1 MSWRSVEEEDVFP
14 SCLYYECPK
23 ELSII
28 VHSGIKYLT
37 PNQRHYSK
45 PDAICAILQ
54 QTYAEAR
61 AVHPQRWSRP
71 PRDWSQPQI
80 VQINHPRPQK
90 PLAA

>member
-14 SCLYYECPK
+14 RCLYYECSK
-23 ELSII
+23 ELSIT
-28 VHSGIKYLT
+28 VHSGIKYLA
-37 PNQRHYSK
+37 PNQRHYGKS
-45 PDAICAILQ
+45 DAIWAILQ

-61 AVHPQRWSRP
+61 AMHPQRWSRP

-80 VQINHPRPQK
+80 VQINHPRPPK